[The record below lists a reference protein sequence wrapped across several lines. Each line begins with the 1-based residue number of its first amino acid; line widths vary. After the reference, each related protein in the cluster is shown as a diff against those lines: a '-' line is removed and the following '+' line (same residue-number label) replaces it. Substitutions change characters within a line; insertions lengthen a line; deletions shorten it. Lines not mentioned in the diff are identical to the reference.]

1 MLWRKTRKFNYS
13 YIRLANIFVHD
24 ALKAFLRNFVN
35 LFFLS
40 QRSQRLMIPVY
51 IVYITR
57 FYFLVFVSFSL
68 VIVKLQLRKE
78 SIPLLMQPILLI
90 LTFSCQP

>member
-1 MLWRKTRKFNYS
+1 
-13 YIRLANIFVHD
+13 
-24 ALKAFLRNFVN
+24 
-35 LFFLS
+35 
-40 QRSQRLMIPVY
+40 
-51 IVYITR
+51 
-57 FYFLVFVSFSL
+57 VSFSL